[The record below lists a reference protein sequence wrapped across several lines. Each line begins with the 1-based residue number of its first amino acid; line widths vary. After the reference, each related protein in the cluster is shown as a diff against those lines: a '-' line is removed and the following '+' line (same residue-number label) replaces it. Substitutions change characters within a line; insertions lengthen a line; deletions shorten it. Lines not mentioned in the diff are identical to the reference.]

1 MNIYQKA
8 IIYLLK
14 DGDKYPSQVG
24 KLLEVRDVTIKKH
37 ITNLLKTG
45 VIHLNK
51 SGKLEYWEELS
62 PDDYEV
68 LPSPP
73 PFLTVTVSFPTKA
86 QFAIKEI
93 QRDLRKKAI

>member
-1 MNIYQKA
+1 MKIYQKA

-62 PDDYEV
+62 PDDYKV

-73 PFLTVTVSFPTKA
+73 PFMVLPRFPTKA
-86 QFAIKEI
+86 HFVVKEI